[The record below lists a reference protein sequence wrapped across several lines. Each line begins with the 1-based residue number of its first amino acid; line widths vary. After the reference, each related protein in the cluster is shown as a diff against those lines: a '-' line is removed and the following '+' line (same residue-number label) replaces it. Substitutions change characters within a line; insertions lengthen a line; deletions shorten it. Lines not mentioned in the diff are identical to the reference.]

1 MPKIEQLIT
10 KFKTFLDQKQ
20 DSSQFINLLKSHFQA
35 QQVYFY
41 DYRYNKPFYY
51 PDHFPLAHEFEYLL
65 KHESIEQLSAF
76 YAVQLSSKTYLI
88 LDVKP
93 EPLDMTTRLLIES
106 FWKYIS
112 YHQYAQ
118 FLQMILNY
126 SPDMIAYKDTHQIYR
141 YANKKAHDRWPNLD
155 TLIHKHVSEVYPEQE
170 VKRIIIMDLE
180 AYQAKQPMTST
191 FEMMSEDGFLTV
203 ESLRVP
209 VIENDQIQG
218 ILSINKNITNIKKIE
233 QELKRSYDFQ
243 DILIQIASIFIN
255 VPIESANDAISKGLG
270 MVGKHIQADR
280 VYVFD
285 YDFEKGITTNTHEY
299 CSEGIKPM
307 IDLLQ
312 DQPIEMIDAFWMER
326 HLNHES
332 VYIEDLDQLNHD
344 SELYRVLKLQD
355 IKSLLT
361 IPLFDANRIYGFVG
375 FDAVNDY
382 AHWSEAEQQLLKVL
396 AELIVNLKVRQAQQI
411 LLVDEKQKALQ
422 ASKAK
427 GEFLANMSHEI
438 RTPLS
443 GISNALYLLKN
454 TDLNSEQMDYLDIA
468 KSSVESLSRIVN
480 NILDL
485 SKIEAGK
492 LELEMSSFDLENELF
507 QLIKMQDYTA
517 IEKGIQL
524 VLDYDYSITD
534 EIISDRIRFRQ
545 IMLNLISNA
554 IKYTEVGKVS
564 IKVRRI
570 IQTQST
576 MTVRFEV
583 IDTGIGIPRKDLL
596 KITDQFY
603 QIDASSTKKYQGT
616 GLGLSIVKRL
626 VELLNSTLEIESEI
640 GAGST
645 FAFTLELPIGVR
657 QPYETLSGLKNKRIA
672 FVETDPIFTQNA
684 IQFFSVLCRNIDIK
698 TRQSISSH
706 PYDFI
711 FIDKPIDQIEANQ
724 VSTLR
729 HLFGHPESKIILC
742 IADAPNYSRNDLNEL
757 GIDYALGMPIT
768 RERVNYLLTTP
779 TFIKVPKSALSDTI
793 FKHKKILVVDDNKVN
808 RQAMQIILAKAGLD
822 VILATSGPEAIE
834 KAQLLPIDL
843 ILMDIQMPGMDG
855 YETAQIIRKM
865 NTRLAKIPIIAV
877 TANATE
883 SATEKAYAVGM
894 NRSIT
899 KPFKPET
906 LLDIL
911 KNMLEFESESSDR
924 QPVLLDLNESAVMA
938 AYDGDI
944 NLIQAI
950 YQTFVEDYPEQVH
963 KLQNALQE
971 NDFSEIEKVVHYLK
985 GSTHYLFAEKSAKLC
1000 QTILDLVR
1008 QQKYTSISSVVLE
1021 LLESLK
1027 TLNAILHCKLNS

>member
-1 MPKIEQLIT
+1 MSNLEQLIN
-10 KFKTFLDQKQ
+10 KLQTFLDQKQ
-20 DSSQFINLLKSHFQA
+20 DSSQFINLLKSHFRA

-41 DYRYNKPFYY
+41 DYRYKKPLYF
-51 PDHFPLAHEFEYLL
+51 PDHFPLAQEFEYLL
-65 KHESIEQLSAF
+65 KQESIDQLSAF

-106 FWKYIS
+106 LWKYIS
-112 YHQYAQ
+112 YRQYTK

-141 YANKKAHDRWPNLD
+141 YANKKAHERWSNLD
-155 TLIHKHVSEVYPEQE
+155 TLIHKHVSEIYPEQE
-170 VKRIIIMDLE
+170 AKRIIDMDLE
-180 AYQAKQPMTST
+180 VYQAKQPITAI
-191 FEMMSEDGFLTV
+191 FEMMTQDGFLTV
-203 ESLRVP
+203 ESMRVP
-209 VIENDQIQG
+209 VIEQDQIQG
-218 ILSINKNITNIKKIE
+218 ILTINKNITNIKKIE
-233 QELKRSYDFQ
+233 QALKRSYDFQ

-299 CSEGIKPM
+299 CSEGIVPM

-312 DQPIEMIDAFWMER
+312 AQPIEMIDAFWMES

-344 SELYRVLKLQD
+344 SELYKMLKLQD

-411 LLVDEKQKALQ
+411 LLVEEKQKALQ

-443 GISNALYLLKN
+443 GINNALYLLKN

-507 QLIKMQDYTA
+507 QLIKIQDYTA
-517 IEKGIQL
+517 IEKGIKL
-524 VLDYDYSITD
+524 ILDYDYSITD
-534 EIISDRIRFRQ
+534 EIISDRIRLRQ

-564 IKVRRI
+564 VKVRRLM
-570 IQTQST
+570 QTHSM

-583 IDTGIGIPRKDLL
+583 IDTGIGIASNDLL

-603 QIDASSTKKYQGT
+603 QVDASSTKKYQGT

-640 GAGST
+640 GLGST

-657 QPYETLSGLKNKRIA
+657 QPYETLSGLKDKRIV
-672 FVETDPIFTQNA
+672 FVETDPNKTQNA
-684 IQFFSVLCRNIDIK
+684 IQFFSVLCRNIDVV
-698 TRQSISSH
+698 TTQSMITE

-711 FIDKPIDQIEANQ
+711 ITFKPIDQIDANQ
-724 VSTLR
+724 ISSLR
-729 HLFGHPESKIILC
+729 HLFGHQRSKIIVC
-742 IADAPNYSRNDLNEL
+742 TADASNYSQYDLDEL
-757 GIDYALGMPIT
+757 GIDYALSMPIT
-768 RERVNYLLTTP
+768 RERVNHLLTDP
-779 TFIKVPKSALSDTI
+779 IYKKVPVPSLSDSI
-793 FKHKKILVVDDNKVN
+793 LKHKKVLVVDDNKVN
-808 RQAMQIILAKAGLD
+808 RQALQVILAKAGLD

-834 KAQLLPIDL
+834 KVQLLPIDI
-843 ILMDIQMPGMDG
+843 ILMDIQMPEMDG
-855 YETAQIIRKM
+855 YETAQIIR
-865 NTRLAKIPIIAV
+865 NINPRLATLPIIAV

-883 SATEKAYAVGM
+883 SASEKAYAVGM

-906 LLDIL
+906 LFDIL
-911 KNMLEFESESSDR
+911 KSMLEFESTSRNRD
-924 QPVLLDLNESAVMA
+924 QDLLDLNESEVMA
-938 AYDGDI
+938 AYGHDF
-944 NLIQAI
+944 NLIQEI
-950 YQTFVEDYPEQVH
+950 YQTFLEDYPDQVQ
-963 KLQNALQE
+963 KLQKALQE
-971 NDFSEIEKVVHYLK
+971 NDFIEIEKVVHYLK
-985 GSTHYLFAEKSAKLC
+985 GSTHYLFAEKSAKMC

-1008 QQKYTSISSVVLE
+1008 QQKYASVSSVVLE

-1027 TLNAILHCKLNS
+1027 ILEAILLSKSNS